1 MLSKKNTT
9 AKQDATRTNAAKG
22 AARTATDAKAAN
34 ATTRARAASTPRRV
48 SDDKNAAKDGHTPTA
63 DHLKEGE
70 KSDTAVGPE
79 AGPPLPPPAPI
90 PVATKPETVTAD
102 DVATRK
108 ALDDAE
114 ADQQKAAGTDAET
127 RTKKAHAAARKAH
140 GGEHDRHDCL
150 MHCAAE
156 IMSGSITI
164 SAADAARRAV
174 ELETEVQKA
183 IAEQDERLKAEKDG
197 DDAKDKTK

>member
-9 AKQDATRTNAAKG
+9 AKQDATRNNTARG
-22 AARTATDAKAAN
+22 TARTATDAAAEHA
-34 ATTRARAASTPRRV
+34 ATRSRAASTPRKG
-48 SDDKNAAKDGHTPTA
+48 DHTPTA

-90 PVATKPETVTAD
+90 PLASNPETVTAD

-114 ADQQKAAGTDAET
+114 EESVRRRAKHRGEKAPTAKQAQQAKVKAFN
-127 RTKKAHAAARKAH
+127 H
-140 GGEHDRHDCL
+140 GEHGRHECL
-150 MHCAAE
+150 MHCAAT
-156 IMSGSITI
+156 ILSRSITMSAKDAVAEALAI
-164 SAADAARRAV
+164 EDELHKQLDEQQKKAETDDAADGD
-174 ELETEVQKA
+174 ETK
-183 IAEQDERLKAEKDG
+183 
-197 DDAKDKTK
+197 